1 MLWERLM
8 LVGVALAYAIIAATL
23 QPPYVFGALVARVPW
38 LWPAVFATA
47 SVTSLA
53 WALFPRLRLLAWA
66 SLLSC
71 IAAAGSRSMALLFL
85 VDDRMLVGWWDVS
98 VGIPGAAGWG
108 AVVALTMYAWP
119 RIWMDLREAS

>member
-66 SLLSC
+66 SLHLVWLIVLRPGLDAFTPAS
-71 IAAAGSRSMALLFL
+71 IRLRLMAAIQRS
-85 VDDRMLVGWWDVS
+85 
-98 VGIPGAAGWG
+98 
-108 AVVALTMYAWP
+108 
-119 RIWMDLREAS
+119 